1 MTVVLGATPSD
12 LITVAELADYT
23 QLPLLD
29 TDQSTL
35 FIIKVASNMVRD
47 YLHQDLY
54 FVASD
59 IAYCDPLNG
68 QSVFLDQLPVA
79 RVLTVEY
86 SVDSG
91 VTWVIPPATS
101 YTVSRRTGIV
111 AAKPYSGVP
120 WPSDPESWRI
130 TYDHGFNPIPD
141 TIKGVVSEIGGRIYA
156 SPIGVDLER
165 IGQRQIKY
173 AVESTGLSPLMQI
186 ALDHYKV
193 TRIA

>member
-1 MTVVLGATPSD
+1 MTVVLGAAPSD
-12 LITVAELADYT
+12 LITVAELAEYT

-29 TDQSTL
+29 TDQSAL
-35 FIIKVASNMVRD
+35 FLIKVASNMVRD

-68 QSVFLDQLPVA
+68 QVVLLEQLPVV
-79 RVLTVEY
+79 RVVQVEY
-86 SVDSG
+86 TADSG
-91 VTWVIPPATS
+91 VTWVVAPAGS
-101 YTVSRRTGIV
+101 YTVSRRTGVV
-111 AAKPYSGVP
+111 AAKPFSGTP

-141 TIKGVVSEIGGRIYA
+141 TIKGVVCEVAGRIYA

-165 IGQRQIKY
+165 IGQRQVKY
-173 AVESTGLSPLMQI
+173 AVETEGLSPLMQV

-193 TRIA
+193 ARVG